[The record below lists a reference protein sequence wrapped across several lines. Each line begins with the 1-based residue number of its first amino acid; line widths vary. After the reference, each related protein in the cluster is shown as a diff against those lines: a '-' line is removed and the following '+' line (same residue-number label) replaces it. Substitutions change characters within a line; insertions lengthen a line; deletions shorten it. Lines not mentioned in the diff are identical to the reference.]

1 MRDCHLGNKVEGY
14 DQQVSRSSEGL
25 AYLPVCQHFKKPP
38 RCPICS
44 RICIFHDLSESW
56 QIGKTHS
63 HSGQMLA
70 RILAKW
76 QEPQNQWGKLGKQIR
91 GHLLL
96 QLTAWQWDRATAPT
110 TAFLPYTRDS
120 VFSRSC
126 NQGLRYCVPVVSCTC
141 SRALTPSGK
150 AISAGGRRARPSGQ
164 EVTARTARV
173 AILRSQVHHRTNGLR
188 VPRQHPSVLS
198 QMRRLCYRSK

>member
-1 MRDCHLGNKVEGY
+1 VRDCHLGNKVEGY

-96 QLTAWQWDRATAPT
+96 QLTAWSGIARLLRQQPFCRIHGTRCSPVPATKVCVTVSQLCHVLVQELLHPQAK
-110 TAFLPYTRDS
+110 
-120 VFSRSC
+120 RSA
-126 NQGLRYCVPVVSCTC
+126 QAAAGPGLL
-141 SRALTPSGK
+141 A
-150 AISAGGRRARPSGQ
+150 Q

-198 QMRRLCYRSK
+198 QMRRLCYRST